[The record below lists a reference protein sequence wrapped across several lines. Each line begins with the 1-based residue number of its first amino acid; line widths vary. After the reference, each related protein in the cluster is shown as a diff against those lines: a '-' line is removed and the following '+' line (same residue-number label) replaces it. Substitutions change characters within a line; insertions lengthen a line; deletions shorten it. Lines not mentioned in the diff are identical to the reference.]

1 MTDRIPNDLSKD
13 TASSAPT
20 VGPRGLARRQAL
32 LDAARRLFIEKGFE
46 KTTLS
51 DIIAL
56 AGGSRATLYEHFGD
70 KAGLFRAMMEE
81 SSANILK
88 VLCAAHADES
98 VSPEA
103 GLTCFAMSLVR
114 ELLSERAAAVLRV
127 LIAEGGRIPDVA
139 DSFFRIGPDTS
150 TIRLAEYLKHLSD
163 AGVLRIDNP
172 RDAAQA
178 FLGMV
183 TGSLLIR
190 VLILPESTPP
200 MEELERYVRQSV
212 ALFLHGTRPGP

>member
-1 MTDRIPNDLSKD
+1 MTDSIPHELSKD
-13 TASSAPT
+13 TAPPAST

-32 LDAARRLFIEKGFE
+32 LDAAQRLFIEKGFE

-70 KAGLFRAMMEE
+70 KTGLFRAMMEE

-88 VLCAAHADES
+88 GLNAAYADES

-103 GLTCFAMSLVR
+103 GLTRFGMALVR
-114 ELLSERAAAVLRV
+114 ELLNERATALLRV
-127 LIAEGGRIPDVA
+127 LIAEGSRIPDVA
-139 DSFFRIGPDTS
+139 DSFFRIGPDTA
-150 TIRLAEYLKHLSD
+150 TLRLADYLKHLSD
-163 AGVLRIDNP
+163 SGVLRIDNP

-183 TGSLLIR
+183 AGSLLTR

-200 MEELERYVRQSV
+200 MDELERYVRQSV